1 MLALVKHLPV
11 RNRTGLDR
19 CTFPRQVASD
29 GGEPRSSIDP
39 PSDAVPSWRP
49 PLHGGV
55 DFGSG
60 LWTRESKA
68 VISYPPSKESLWD
81 NEGWGIT
88 NGRRFLPSRCQLAL
102 LSLEA
107 ASAGVWPF
115 SHVYHYRCEDK
126 ACAAFPGSP
135 SQARCQL
142 GKGRKEGMSSKRAF
156 TEEGCLDARRAR
168 ESLVTIVQSHMEPI
182 DLAQRIKPSQALS
195 QKSTTS
201 QEVGRA
207 QHRPSG
213 LPSLPRYTLRP
224 SPTT

>member
-1 MLALVKHLPV
+1 MGRPRPPHNFEAHRRFLSSSWTISDASCCSMLALVKHLPV

-107 ASAGVWPF
+107 ASAGVWP
-115 SHVYHYRCEDK
+115 SHTCIII
-126 ACAAFPGSP
+126 AAKTRLARPFPGHRVRHGVSLE
-135 SQARCQL
+135 R
-142 GKGRKEGMSSKRAF
+142 EG
-156 TEEGCLDARRAR
+156 RRAR
-168 ESLVTIVQSHMEPI
+168 AQSEHP
-182 DLAQRIKPSQALS
+182 
-195 QKSTTS
+195 
-201 QEVGRA
+201 
-207 QHRPSG
+207 HN
-213 LPSLPRYTLRP
+213 
-224 SPTT
+224 